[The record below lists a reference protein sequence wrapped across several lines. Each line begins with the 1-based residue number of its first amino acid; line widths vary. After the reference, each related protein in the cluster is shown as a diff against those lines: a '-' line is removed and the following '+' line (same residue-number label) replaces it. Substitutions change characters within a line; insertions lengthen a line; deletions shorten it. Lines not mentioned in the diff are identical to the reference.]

1 MSIIK
6 NKLISYEQAF
16 LKVYDKPVFYFPK
29 FFHPDPSVNRQSGFL
44 KPTINNSNVL
54 GSSLT
59 IPYFSEIDI
68 SKDLTFKPTWFD
80 SDIIM
85 FQNEYRQSEKNTKFL
100 ADFGFVKGFKSSSTH
115 KKKNINHFFLN
126 LEHKLNFSNF
136 DSSDLNFSIAKTN
149 NDTYLKIF
157 DPHIT
162 KSSARPDSFNT
173 LKNKLEII
181 LNHSDYNF
189 DTGIISYED
198 LQVAKKVIDTSIF
211 YLITTLIKY

>member
-1 MSIIK
+1 MS
-6 NKLISYEQAF
+6 KLF
-16 LKVYDKPVFYFPK
+16 KVYDKPVFYFPK
-29 FFHPDPSVNRQSGFL
+29 FFHQIHLLIAIRFF

-68 SKDLTFKPTWFD
+68 SKDFTFKPTWFD

-100 ADFGFVKGFKSSSTH
+100 ADFGFVKGFKSSSTN
-115 KKKNINHFFLN
+115 KKKYKSFLLN

-149 NDTYLKIF
+149 NDTYLK
-157 DPHIT
+157 T
-162 KSSARPDSFNT
+162 
-173 LKNKLEII
+173 
-181 LNHSDYNF
+181 
-189 DTGIISYED
+189 
-198 LQVAKKVIDTSIF
+198 
-211 YLITTLIKY
+211 